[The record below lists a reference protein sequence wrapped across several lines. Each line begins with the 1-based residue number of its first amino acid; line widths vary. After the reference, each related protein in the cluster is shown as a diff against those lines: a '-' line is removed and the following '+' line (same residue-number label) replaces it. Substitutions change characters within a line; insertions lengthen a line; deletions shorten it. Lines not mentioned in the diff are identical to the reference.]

1 MRSRTPLLLGS
12 SHRPLAP
19 AVVGTSWL
27 ALLLTL
33 GGCGGST
40 TPAETAA
47 VPAPVVEAPAEPPQP
62 RRAGTITRAELLPV
76 LEGGLGR
83 FLGGVGTE
91 PQVES
96 GRFVGWRITHF
107 FPEDPRFT
115 DIALRPGDVVTSVNA
130 QPIERPEQAFR
141 VWDGLRVASELVV
154 DFTHEGEPQQMRYAI
169 ED

>member
-1 MRSRTPLLLGS
+1 MRAS
-12 SHRPLAP
+12 
-19 AVVGTSWL
+19 
-27 ALLLTL
+27 ALLSFGILSL
-33 GGCGGST
+33 VFAGCGGST
-40 TPAETAA
+40 TTPETASA
-47 VPAPVVEAPAEPPQP
+47 EAPLAEATPAEPPQP
-62 RRAGTITRAELLPV
+62 RREGTITRAELLPV

-91 PQVES
+91 PEVEA
-96 GRFVGWRITHF
+96 GRFVGWRITRF

-115 DIALRPGDVVTSVNA
+115 GIALHTGDVVTRVNA

-154 DFTHEGEPQQMRYAI
+154 DFQRDGEPQQMRYAI